1 MSTFPNHKTV
11 LIAPLTPRTGLQPPP
26 YLLNTHKVKL
36 VSNFDIPDINKSKTR
51 RRAEYSISGEAT
63 RHSRDTR
70 KNRHHQECLYDFA
83 LFKCL
88 GLHVGVSS
96 RVLDLACGAFL
107 PFGGRMLQEKSSHHQ
122 LFGLDQVVQHGGVA
136 GYAQC
141 ALVGKRLPLRD
152 SSIDYLVSISFL
164 QWITARE
171 DPKLLNL
178 IATECLRVL
187 TPRGGQTVFQFYP
200 ANTEDLN
207 SVCEAFTNADARIRG
222 CRISA
227 RPDESRGLKIYIYF
241 VRM

>member
-1 MSTFPNHKTV
+1 M
-11 LIAPLTPRTGLQPPP
+11 
-26 YLLNTHKVKL
+26 KL
-36 VSNFDIPDINKSKTR
+36 VPNFEIPDISKSKTR
-51 RRAEYSISGEAT
+51 RRAEYSISGDAT

-88 GLHVGVSS
+88 GLDVGVSS
-96 RVLDLACGAFL
+96 QVLDLGCGAFL
-107 PFGGRMLQEKSSHHQ
+107 PFGGRTFQQKLSHHQ
-122 LFGLDQVVQHGGVA
+122 LLGLDQVVQHGGVA
-136 GYAQC
+136 DYTQC

-152 SSIDYLVSISFL
+152 SLIDTLVSISFL

-171 DPKLLNL
+171 DPELLNL
-178 IATECLRVL
+178 IALECVRAL
-187 TPRGGQTVFQFYP
+187 TPRGGQAVFQFYP
-200 ANTEDLN
+200 ASTEDLN